1 MEEKNS
7 RHGENRDRK
16 GFDVTDLCICLHG
29 VSVPV
34 FRRLSPSLRLGLS
47 LGGSASR
54 SLCLEAEPP
63 WRFPVGDW
71 EPGMVSQSQ
80 SETGNQE

>member
-1 MEEKNS
+1 MEEKNP

-16 GFDVTDLCICLHG
+16 GCDITDLCICLHG

-34 FRRLSPSLRLGLS
+34 SRRLSPSLRLRLS
-47 LGGSASR
+47 LGGSASM

-63 WRFPVGDW
+63 RGFPAGDW
-71 EPGMVSQSQ
+71 EPGKPGKPENPDLFS
-80 SETGNQE
+80 